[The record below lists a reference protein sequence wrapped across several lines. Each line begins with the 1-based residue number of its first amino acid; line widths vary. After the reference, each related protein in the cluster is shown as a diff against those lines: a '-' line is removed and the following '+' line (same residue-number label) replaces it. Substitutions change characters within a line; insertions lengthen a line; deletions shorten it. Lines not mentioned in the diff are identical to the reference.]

1 MLKDLFFPRKTE
13 VESAKEAFAAR
24 FSHSEITLFPG
35 EMAFVDGWLAAVAGV
50 DYDKIGINTYP
61 TKHPSLEP
69 VDEKFVNELVADM
82 QKRGWLEAKAELNKR
97 AMLYSKKNV

>member
-13 VESAKEAFAAR
+13 VERAKEAFAAR
-24 FSHSEITLFPG
+24 FSHSNITLPPG
-35 EMAFVDGWLAAVAGV
+35 EMAFVDGWLAAFAGV

-61 TKHPSLEP
+61 TKHPSLEL
-69 VDEKFVNELVADM
+69 VDEDFIKELVADM

-97 AMLYSKKNV
+97 AILYSKNSI